1 MRSETSRGVRLV
13 FHRVFQPS
21 AKEPLN
27 FEATVERT
35 VRELTSGEYCAVLA

>member
-1 MRSETSRGVRLV
+1 LSKIEV
-13 FHRVFQPS
+13 FHRLFQPS

-35 VRELTSGEYCAVLA
+35 VREAHIRGTLRGLA